1 MSGLGINVWFLA
13 TQIVNFLILLLI
25 LYFFAYKPVMKMLD
39 ERSRKIRES
48 MDEVQKV
55 KEQAAQ
61 TEEEFK
67 KKIDAASK
75 EGQEVIARA
84 MRTGEEARQRAQLEA
99 KQEAQGLVEKARV
112 EIQRERDETIS
123 ELRQEF
129 ADLTVVAAEKVIGQ
143 SLDKNAHRQII
154 DQVLDESAAFVSR
167 GIISMCQ

>member
-1 MSGLGINVWFLA
+1 MVRLGISIPTLIAQIINFVFLL
-13 TQIVNFLILLLI
+13 VILRL
-25 LYFFAYKPVMKMLD
+25 FAYKPIMKMLD
-39 ERSRKIRES
+39 ERARKIKES
-48 MDEVQKV
+48 MEEVQKV

-67 KKIDAASK
+67 KKVEAASK

-99 KQEAQGLVEKARV
+99 KQEAQVLVEKARI

-129 ADLTVVAAEKVIGQ
+129 ADLAVVAAEKVIGK
-143 SLDKNAHRQII
+143 SLDKEAHRQMI
-154 DQVLDESAAFVSR
+154 DKVLDESS
-167 GIISMCQ
+167 SLKKK

>member
-1 MSGLGINVWFLA
+1 MSGLGVNGWTLLLQV
-13 TQIVNFLILLLI
+13 VNFLILLLV

-39 ERSRKIRES
+39 ERSRKIKES

-67 KKIDAASK
+67 KKIEAASK

-129 ADLTVVAAEKVIGQ
+129 ADLTVVAAEKVIGK

-154 DQVLDESAAFVSR
+154 DQVLDESAALKKN
-167 GIISMCQ
+167 

>member
-1 MSGLGINVWFLA
+1 MSGLGINGWTLA
-13 TQIVNFLILLLI
+13 AQIVNFIILLLI

-39 ERSRKIRES
+39 DRSRKIKES
-48 MDEVQKV
+48 MEEVQKV

-67 KKIDAASK
+67 KKIEAASK
-75 EGQEVIARA
+75 EGQEMIARA

-112 EIQRERDETIS
+112 EIQRERDETIA

-129 ADLTVVAAEKVIGQ
+129 ADLTVVAAEKVIGK
-143 SLDKNAHRQII
+143 SLDKEAHRQII
-154 DQVLDESAAFVSR
+154 DKVLDESANLKKN
-167 GIISMCQ
+167 

>member
-55 KEQAAQ
+55 KEKAAQ

-154 DQVLDESAAFVSR
+154 DQVLDESAALKKN
-167 GIISMCQ
+167 

>member
-1 MSGLGINVWFLA
+1 MSGLGVNGWTLLLQV
-13 TQIVNFLILLLI
+13 VNFLILLLV

-39 ERSRKIRES
+39 ERSRKIKES

-67 KKIDAASK
+67 KKIEAASK

-84 MRTGEEARQRAQLEA
+84 MRTGEEARQRAQAEA

-129 ADLTVVAAEKVIGQ
+129 ADLTVVAAEKVIGK

-154 DQVLDESAAFVSR
+154 DQVLDESAALKKN
-167 GIISMCQ
+167 